1 MNNINGCDLMSNKNK
16 MDVFKKDKDKWEKE
30 KKSKIDTND
39 SLNRTLYGSPT
50 IGGII
55 IFLIILGIIIY
66 GIFIK

>member
-1 MNNINGCDLMSNKNK
+1 MDVAYMSNNK
-16 MDVFKKDKDKWEKE
+16 KWMYLKKDREKWENE

-55 IFLIILGIIIY
+55 IFLIISGIIIY